1 MSETDQKS
9 AATNN
14 QASNSSGTELE
25 QLKARH
31 DAVHHM
37 PTSSNTTGG
46 LAARGKSLE
55 DDWIRRREK
64 EQAEAAKA
72 REEKEKKG
80 SK

>member
-1 MSETDQKS
+1 MSETDHKS
-9 AATNN
+9 DARNN
-14 QASNSSGTELE
+14 QASNSSSSELE

-31 DAVHHM
+31 DAVHHT
-37 PTSSNTTGG
+37 PTSTNNTGG
-46 LAARGKSLE
+46 LTARGKSLE

-80 SK
+80 NN

>member
-9 AATNN
+9 ATTNN
-14 QASNSSGTELE
+14 EASNSSGTELE

-37 PTSSNTTGG
+37 PTSTNTAGG
-46 LAARGKSLE
+46 LTARGKSLE
-55 DDWIRRREK
+55 DDWIRRHEK

-72 REEKEKKG
+72 KEEKGKKG
-80 SK
+80 NK

>member
-14 QASNSSGTELE
+14 EASNSSGTELE

-37 PTSSNTTGG
+37 PTSTNTS
-46 LAARGKSLE
+46 LAV
-55 DDWIRRREK
+55 
-64 EQAEAAKA
+64 
-72 REEKEKKG
+72 
-80 SK
+80 